1 MIALAL
7 LPLAFADRALVGTTG
22 STDLHDQAAALGGTA
37 RGCFHSAGV
46 CVLHFD
52 GDAPLD
58 ALAALGGVRYAVAD
72 TPMLLAPPPAAP
84 AQPPSDASGTADCP
98 DLWDLDLLEAE
109 AVWAR
114 VRGAEA
120 PVIAVQDGGFLES
133 HVELADRVS
142 GRFDYGDWDT
152 TPEVETQVEVPAHGT
167 FIAAML
173 AGVDDNDAVRA
184 GLAPD
189 GLLNLQKIADSD
201 GALYWSYAISAMADL
216 ADGDLGV
223 RVLNYSLG
231 SHGEHQGFED
241 AVEALGHAGILVV
254 TAAGNCSEPDCSD
267 ADNDQYPMI
276 PAGYPFDHVV
286 AVAGTQRDDTLNPYS
301 HYGAIS
307 VDLGAPGVDLC
318 SAGVLSDTDS
328 YTAGGTS
335 YATPLVAAAAALIWE
350 LHQELT
356 PTELARVLRASALD
370 VPELA
375 GKVRS
380 GGRLDVLAALD
391 TAVPR
396 LEAPPDVFVDGTGE
410 LALQLMNP
418 AATGDGM
425 LVLFHGPEL
434 VIDWADED
442 WSVQPF
448 SAGETLSLPDAGTVT
463 VDTPGALLAG
473 PLYGH
478 GTRAMSLGLRGQA
491 LGTTEV
497 TARLVVTSPGADYL
511 NAPYASG
518 EADPTG
524 FLAWSFAADVTGT
537 ADLDTATPVDPG
549 HGEVPSGC
557 GCTSRSGPAPLVPW
571 LAVLVVGWRRS
582 PAADGR
588 LPAA

>member
-1 MIALAL
+1 VIALAL

-448 SAGETLSLPDAGTVT
+448 SAGETLSLPGRPARGPVVRPRDPRHVPGPERPGPGHDRGDGAAGGDEPRRRLPQRALRQRRGRPDRV
-463 VDTPGALLAG
+463 PGLVLRRRCDRDRRPGHRHPGGPRPRRGAVRLRVHEPLRPGSPRALAG
-473 PLYGH
+473 GPGGGLAPQPCC
-478 GTRAMSLGLRGQA
+478 RREAPRSLI
-491 LGTTEV
+491 
-497 TARLVVTSPGADYL
+497 SP
-511 NAPYASG
+511 
-518 EADPTG
+518 
-524 FLAWSFAADVTGT
+524 
-537 ADLDTATPVDPG
+537 
-549 HGEVPSGC
+549 
-557 GCTSRSGPAPLVPW
+557 R
-571 LAVLVVGWRRS
+571 
-582 PAADGR
+582 
-588 LPAA
+588 